1 MTDDDAPD
9 HLRRVGP
16 AAAVYELTQALRS
29 VTVGQY
35 GLLLELEAFE
45 ETRTVHDGRR
55 LANALLHVI
64 DRRDLALQ
72 VSALIGDCPHCGARD
87 ACTCRMPACRWTN

>member
-1 MTDDDAPD
+1 
-9 HLRRVGP
+9 
-16 AAAVYELTQALRS
+16 
-29 VTVGQY
+29 
-35 GLLLELEAFE
+35 
-45 ETRTVHDGRR
+45 
-55 LANALLHVI
+55 LLHVI